1 MPGKVRSRVGVER
14 PDAATYESG
23 DHPVEIRL
31 KRGLCSEDVS
41 VIIDDYVPPLE
52 EGITPQGACQECCGC
67 DVPPFGVG
75 QEPAWVDVSSDKKLS
90 GKGAI
95 AETARS
101 FRSPVEKLAA

>member
-41 VIIDDYVPPLE
+41 VIIADYVPPLE

-67 DVPPFGVG
+67 DVPPFGSVRNRRG
-75 QEPAWVDVSSDKKLS
+75 
-90 GKGAI
+90 
-95 AETARS
+95 
-101 FRSPVEKLAA
+101 